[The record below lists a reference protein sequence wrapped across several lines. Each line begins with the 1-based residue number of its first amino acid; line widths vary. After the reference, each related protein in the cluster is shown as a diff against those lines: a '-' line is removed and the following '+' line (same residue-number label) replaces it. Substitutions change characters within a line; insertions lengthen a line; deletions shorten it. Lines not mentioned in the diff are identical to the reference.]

1 MIPRPKRSHYD
12 RTRLLLTVLVVL
24 ASIGLTIAG
33 RVNQRAH
40 ETAAVTR

>member
-12 RTRLLLTVLVVL
+12 RTRLLLTVLIVL

-33 RVNQRAH
+33 RVNQRARST
-40 ETAAVTR
+40 TAVAR